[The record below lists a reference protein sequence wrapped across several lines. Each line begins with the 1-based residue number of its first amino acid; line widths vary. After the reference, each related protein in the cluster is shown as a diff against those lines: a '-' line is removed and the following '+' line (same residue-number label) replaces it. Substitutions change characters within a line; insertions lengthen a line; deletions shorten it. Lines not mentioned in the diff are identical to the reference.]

1 MKNVVLTVISGLALL
16 ASATVSA
23 SADTDVWTA
32 SHLRSDGELYAANRA
47 CDVQFGAP
55 QNGVPTSAAY
65 KRCMA
70 SQGWKFVKSQHDDT
84 WVNHRGMTCQ
94 PILGGF
100 GSECSSF

>member
-1 MKNVVLTVISGLALL
+1 MKRMILSVISGVALL

-32 SHLRSDGELYAANRA
+32 SHPRGDGELYTANSVCNA
-47 CDVQFGAP
+47 QFGVP
-55 QNGVPTSAAY
+55 QNDVPTSAAY

-70 SQGWKFVKSQHDDT
+70 SQGWKFVKTQHDDT
-84 WVNHRGMTCQ
+84 CINHRGMTCH
-94 PILGGF
+94 PILNGF